1 MERQAADPH
10 RSLGSPALKNMH
22 LNDSKDVEIGYT
34 LAGAEA
40 FSNFLA
46 PELKSKGKTFRFVYL
61 SGVYANRDPNKK
73 MWLFHDVLTMK
84 VLSCLLES

>member
-1 MERQAADPH
+1 MQQQAADSH
-10 RSLGSPALKNMH
+10 RSLGAPALKSIR
-22 LNDSKDVEIGYT
+22 LKDSKHAEIGYT

-40 FSNFLA
+40 FMNFLA

-73 MWLFHDVLTMK
+73 MWLMHDVLTIK
-84 VLSCLLES
+84 VPLTSL